1 MFQSYVCNYKLKRA
15 CAGNTSPLESALHF
29 PEQDEYSIF
38 YRDRKGEIAMTK
50 SEFVNDVIYEMT
62 GYLTPEGVDHIKT
75 VLTVKLYNITL
86 TSAETL
92 PSTEIYDNEYIMKRY
107 IIDLTATGR
116 KQSTI
121 KLYITIIK
129 KFFEETGIN
138 YHSCTGQDVMDYIAL
153 RMYKDKITKSYASTI
168 QKYMSSFFAWAYRKK
183 HINED
188 ISRDIDKIK
197 QPQKRKERLSDEE
210 IARASLAISSDLRLN
225 ALFEL
230 MLSAGQRVGE
240 IVNLNI
246 DNLDFAKKEIH
257 IWGEKTSQWRTC
269 FMTERCKQALQ
280 QYIGSRTEEAVFIG
294 KRGRGRM
301 TANTIESLVKEI
313 ARIGGCKFRV
323 TVHSFRK
330 TFASREYRRTKDV
343 LFVSKRLG
351 HSSTDVTIKYY
362 ICDDVE
368 LDRLQANLAA

>member
-1 MFQSYVCNYKLKRA
+1 ML
-15 CAGNTSPLESALHF
+15 
-29 PEQDEYSIF
+29 
-38 YRDRKGEIAMTK
+38 TK
-50 SEFVNDVIYEMT
+50 SELINDIAYEMS
-62 GYLTPEGVDHIKT
+62 GYLTSEGIDRLKT
-75 VLTVKLYNITL
+75 VITFKLVNINLTAT
-86 TSAETL
+86 ETL
-92 PSTEIYDNEYIMKRY
+92 PSTEIFDNEYIMKRY

-129 KFFEETGIN
+129 KFFIETGLN
-138 YHSCTGQDVMDYIAL
+138 YHTCTGQDVMDYIATRL
-153 RMYKDKITKSYASTI
+153 HKDKISKSYASTI

-183 HINED
+183 HIEED
-188 ISRDIDKIK
+188 VSRDIDKIR

-210 IARASLAISSDLRLN
+210 IARASLSIGHDLRLN

-230 MLSAGQRVGE
+230 MLSAGPRVGE
-240 IVNLNI
+240 IVNLDI
-246 DNLDFAKKEIH
+246 DNLDFAHKEIH

-280 QYIGSRTEEAVFIG
+280 QYIGNRTEGAVFIG
-294 KRGRGRM
+294 LRGRGRM
-301 TANTIESLVKEI
+301 CNKSIEDMVKEI
-313 ARIGGCKFRV
+313 ALFGGCKFNA

-362 ICDDVE
+362 ICDDIE
-368 LDRLQANLAA
+368 LDRMQANLAA

>member
-1 MFQSYVCNYKLKRA
+1 
-15 CAGNTSPLESALHF
+15 
-29 PEQDEYSIF
+29 
-38 YRDRKGEIAMTK
+38 MTK
-50 SEFVNDVIYEMT
+50 AELINDVVYEMA
-62 GYLTPEGVDHIKT
+62 GYLTLEGIDRLKT
-75 VLTVKLYNITL
+75 VITFKLVNVNLTAT
-86 TSAETL
+86 ETL
-92 PSTEIYDNEYIMKRY
+92 PSTDVYDNEYIMKRY

-121 KLYITIIK
+121 KLYITI
-129 KFFEETGIN
+129 
-138 YHSCTGQDVMDYIAL
+138 
-153 RMYKDKITKSYASTI
+153 

-183 HINED
+183 HIED
-188 ISRDIDKIK
+188 DVSRDIDKIR

-210 IARASLAISSDLRLN
+210 IARASLSIGHDLRLN

-230 MLSAGQRVGE
+230 MLSAGPRVGE
-240 IVNLNI
+240 IVNLDI
-246 DNLDFAKKEIH
+246 DNLDFAHKEIH

-269 FMTERCKQALQ
+269 FMTERCKQALK
-280 QYIGSRTEEAVFIG
+280 QYIGDRTEGAVFIG
-294 KRGRGRM
+294 LRGRGRM
-301 TANTIESLVKEI
+301 CNKSIEDMVKEI
-313 ARIGGCKFRV
+313 ALFGGCKFNA

-368 LDRLQANLAA
+368 LDRMQANLAA